1 MAITTAMA
9 TSFKSELLQGIHNF
23 HNGSGG
29 GTTTTTGTGNTFKIA
44 LYTSSAT
51 MSASTTAYAT
61 TNEVSGTGYTA
72 AGNTLTNVGPTTS
85 GTTALTDFADST
97 WSSSS
102 ITARGALIYNSSTTA
117 GSANRAVCAL
127 DFGADKTSTSGDF
140 TIQFPAAD
148 ASNAIIR
155 IA

>member
-1 MAITTAMA
+1 MAISQAMC

-29 GTTTTTGTGNTFKIA
+29 GTTTTTGSGNTFKIA
-44 LYTSSAT
+44 LFTSSA
-51 MSASTTAYAT
+51 SLAASTTAYST
-61 TNEVSGTGYTA
+61 SNEVSGTNYS
-72 AGNTLTNVGPTTS
+72 AGGNSLTNVDPSTS

-97 WSSSS
+97 WSTAT

-117 GSANRAVCAL
+117 GSANRAVAVL
-127 DFGADKTSTSGDF
+127 DFGGDKTSTSGDF
-140 TIQFPAAD
+140 TVQFPAAD